1 MYLYI
6 GYMISVHYNLV
17 DKTIFIV
24 ENIVRQWSRFDCC
37 GRDDARRNNVRLLT
51 LAELLAARIYR

>member
-1 MYLYI
+1 
-6 GYMISVHYNLV
+6 MISIHYNLA
-17 DKTIFIV
+17 DKTSFIV

-37 GRDDARRNNVRLLT
+37 GRDDACRNNVRLLT

>member
-1 MYLYI
+1 
-6 GYMISVHYNLV
+6 MISVHYNLA
-17 DKTIFIV
+17 DKTSFIV

-37 GRDDARRNNVRLLT
+37 GRDDARHNNVLLLT